1 MHYRLGAALVTLVT
15 VFARPVHA
23 QPAPLMTV
31 LLRPGVMSEATGTG
45 NLDVTMTMPGM
56 QVAARAPLLTLPL
69 FVPGLAR
76 PQKVLTLRV
85 RDDRGQVPLN
95 SVGDAGTGRWIS
107 PRAVSG
113 TVVVEYRLLAENIP
127 ALSGGPPIGV
137 RIDGDAIS
145 GTGAAMIM
153 MPAVQRDYRITLRW
167 DLTAMGPGA
176 DVVSG
181 YGDGD
186 VALPA
191 GPVTRLESGLF
202 MAGHLQRSP
211 RTGSGP
217 FSAVWAG
224 TPAFDPHPAMLW
236 TSTLHAAMSRF
247 FQDKSEPPY
256 RVFLRYNPMN
266 AGGGAAFPHAFVAT
280 YGTGVTGE
288 SLKSILGHEMTHT
301 WTANDTLG
309 AWYSEGN
316 AVFYQ
321 TLLPWRFGLMTA
333 DEYLKDLNET
343 ASRYYTN
350 ALRDTPED
358 SVAPHFWDDTRIRVL
373 PYDRGAMY
381 FAVLNGRI
389 RRASSGA
396 RSMDD
401 LIRTMIVRAR
411 EKKPVNETVWL
422 DLLRTEL
429 GDAGP
434 AIHRSMKAGGL
445 MLPES
450 DDFGPCFRRTT
461 QQIREFDLGFDM
473 SSILGAVKTVKGLRP
488 QSEAAKAGLRNGDRI
503 SYALAMDDLQGD
515 VKRRLDLQVT
525 RNDSTFHIVYLPR
538 GKAVSA
544 YQWERNPTAT
554 ASECT
559 S

>member
-1 MHYRLGAALVTLVT
+1 MHFRLGALVTLAVV
-15 VFARPVHA
+15 VFRPVHA
-23 QPAPLMTV
+23 QATPLMTV
-31 LLRPGVMSEATGTG
+31 LLRAGVMSEATGTG
-45 NLDVTMTMPGM
+45 NLDVTMTIPAM

-69 FVPGLAR
+69 LVPGLAR
-76 PQKVLTLRV
+76 PQKVLTIRV

-95 SVGDAGTGRWIS
+95 AVGNAGTGRWIS

-113 TVVVEYRLLAENIP
+113 TVVVAYRLLAENIP

-176 DVVSG
+176 EVVSG

-186 VALPA
+186 VTLPA

-224 TPAFDPHPAMLW
+224 TPAFDPHSAMLW
-236 TSTLHAAMSRF
+236 TSALHAAMSRF

-301 WTANDTLG
+301 WTASDTLG

-316 AVFYQ
+316 AVFYLM
-321 TLLPWRFGLMTA
+321 LLPWRFGLMTA
-333 DEYLKDLNET
+333 DDYLTDLNKT

-358 SVAPHFWDDTRIRVL
+358 SVAPHCWDDTRIRVL

-429 GDAGP
+429 GDEGP
-434 AIHRSMKAGGL
+434 TIHRRMMAGGL

-461 QQIREFDLGFDM
+461 QLIREFDLGFDM
-473 SSILGAVKTVKGLRP
+473 TSIRGAVKTVKGLRP
-488 QSEAAKAGLRNGDRI
+488 KSEAATAGLRNGDRI

-515 VKRRLDLQVT
+515 VNRTLDLQVT
-525 RNDSTFHIVYLPR
+525 RNDSTFHIAYLPR